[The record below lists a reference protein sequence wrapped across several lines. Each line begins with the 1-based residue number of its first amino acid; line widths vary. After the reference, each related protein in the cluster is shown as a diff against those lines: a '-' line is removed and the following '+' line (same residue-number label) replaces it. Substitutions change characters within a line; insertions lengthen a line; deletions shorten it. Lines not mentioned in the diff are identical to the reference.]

1 VLRSSRYIAIH
12 ALQVIVNFHGHRDQ
26 ARICRRQGVFRALTV
41 GTKVEPDCGDA
52 PKSSGL
58 LIGCDRMRRKS
69 TISEQESSVGAL
81 SREPV
86 ISSKPAPRISKA
98 HSPAV
103 EHLAARC

>member
-12 ALQVIVNFHGHRDQ
+12 SLQVIVNFHGHRDQ

-58 LIGCDRMRRKS
+58 LNWMRSHEAQKYDIGTGKLCWCP
-69 TISEQESSVGAL
+69 
-81 SREPV
+81 EP
-86 ISSKPAPRISKA
+86 
-98 HSPAV
+98 
-103 EHLAARC
+103 